1 MRAENIMT
9 IKKHYAILRVE
20 KIKTFADLRAVG
32 QHNTRAI
39 PAATVSGAAPPVERL
54 RLTGPF
60 DQRAKSIFKKLN
72 VKFKKNQIIAVEVL
86 LSASPEWWAQ
96 ASNFQKKEWI
106 ESTEKFLHE
115 KFGKGLIS
123 ISYHTDE
130 STPHIQAVALPLYYR
145 AAEKCGQKPI
155 KPESVAKRQLEEANA
170 PKIWRLSYDEL
181 LGGKRDRLSELQTQY
196 HSFVAHL
203 GLERGEITLGKGTR
217 HKPLKQF
224 EKELK
229 QKERDLEAWQ
239 ESLAGDQAFLTHEE
253 AKLRDQIYNFRHEER
268 DVDARRQALIKREE
282 AITAREAAL
291 DARETAL
298 ANREETL
305 KSREL
310 MCEINEKKVE
320 ERSNSIQIQQ
330 RDIDR
335 QSQNIQANIQN
346 IADRE
351 NNLRANVARLETQK
365 ERLEIFEQ
373 QLIWV
378 SQIPSTRHQKM
389 MSRKES
395 LASKADGD
403 GKQIYLKAL
412 NAEWSE
418 RLKTIV
424 VLFMKDLARRARLK
438 ARINRVRKTMS
449 ALRRKDMVLSDR
461 ENRLIHEERRIEP
474 LVRKAEDKLVT
485 AAEIKKITEHSAQQN
500 ISHAKSAQKIAENA
514 EIQWKSAMS
523 RLDAVKA
530 SIRDSQREVKD
541 FQKKRE
547 NLANEFSELK
557 AQNTLI
563 VEHTKALRAEVVS
576 LESQKTGIEAQKRD
590 LSDERQKL
598 DGDRAQH
605 VMERRSFEK
614 ERSAADLA
622 EQLLNDAVS
631 GRVSLR
637 LSHDMVFM
645 TPSSNAKMVQPMMYQ
660 TFELP
665 TWLPDIVG
673 GLEKLDNVVKQTNA
687 DAIDL
692 QLSRKKLE
700 ALHPE
705 LVPKIEEQRKED
717 PIAVQRMLAQLSSDG
732 QRKGY

>member
-1 MRAENIMT
+1 MT

-20 KIKTFADLRAVG
+20 KIKSFADLRAVG
-32 QHNTRAI
+32 KHNTRAI
-39 PAATVSGAAPPVERL
+39 PAATVTGAAPPVERL

-60 DQRAKSIFKKLN
+60 DQRAKSLLKKLE
-72 VKFKKNQIIAVEVL
+72 VKFKKNQIIAVEIL

-96 ASNFQKKEWI
+96 ASNLHKKEWI

-145 AAEKCGQKPI
+145 TAEKCGQKPI

-203 GLERGEITLGKGTR
+203 GLERGEITLGKGIR

-305 KSREL
+305 KNREL

-351 NNLRANVARLETQK
+351 NNLRADVAKLETQK
-365 ERLEIFEQ
+365 EKLEIFEQ

-378 SQIPSTRHQKM
+378 SKIPSTKHQKV
-389 MSRKES
+389 MSGKDS
-395 LASKADGD
+395 LASKTDSD
-403 GKQIYLKAL
+403 SKRIYREAL

-418 RLKTIV
+418 RLKAIV
-424 VLFMKDLARRARLK
+424 LNFMKDLARKARLK
-438 ARINRVRKTMS
+438 AMIIRLRKTMS
-449 ALRRKDMVLSDR
+449 ALRRKEVALTDR
-461 ENRLIHEERRIEP
+461 ENRLVSEERRIEP
-474 LVRKAEDKLVT
+474 LVINAEDKLA
-485 AAEIKKITEHSAQQN
+485 AAEEITKIAEQAVQQK

-514 EIQWKSAMS
+514 EIEWRSAKT
-523 RLDAVKA
+523 RLDAVNA
-530 SIRDSQREVKD
+530 SIQDSQREVED
-541 FQKKRE
+541 LQKKRE
-547 NLANEFSELK
+547 NLAIELSGLE
-557 AQNTLI
+557 AENTLI
-563 VEHTKALRAEVVS
+563 VEHAKALRAEVVS
-576 LESQKTGIEAQKRD
+576 LESQKTGIEAQKRE
-590 LSDERQKL
+590 LSDEREKL

-637 LSHDMVFM
+637 LSRDMVFM
-645 TPSSNAKMVQPMMYQ
+645 TPLSGGKMLQPRMYQ

-665 TWLPDIVG
+665 TWMPDIVD
-673 GLEKLDNVVKQTNA
+673 GLEKLDNVVKQTNT
-687 DAIDL
+687 DAINL
-692 QLSRKKLE
+692 QVSRKKLE

-705 LVPKIEEQRKED
+705 LAPKIEEQRKED
-717 PIAVQRMLAQLSSDG
+717 PIAVQRMLDQLSSDG